1 MNENNLIARINKNPE
16 VFSEVIEAYQD
27 KLLRY
32 IMRISNISYE
42 EAENLLQEIFIR
54 VYRYIN
60 EYDSRYSFSSWIYRI
75 AHNLTIDSYRKNKK
89 EMENISIDDEEYAS
103 VVQSLSD
110 GNSPQIDLHKKEIK
124 ACVQKAI
131 SLLSSEYREAI
142 VLRCIE

>member
-60 EYDSRYSFSSWIYRI
+60 EYDSRYSFEPHPI
-75 AHNLTIDSYRKNKK
+75 
-89 EMENISIDDEEYAS
+89 
-103 VVQSLSD
+103 
-110 GNSPQIDLHKKEIK
+110 
-124 ACVQKAI
+124 
-131 SLLSSEYREAI
+131 
-142 VLRCIE
+142 